1 MMKKEETVNI
11 PFQVESLISNMLNN
25 KENVYIRTNYKNRL
39 LSIKDAIDKSIKKY
53 DNELYLSNV
62 QGNRRTK
69 G

>member
-1 MMKKEETVNI
+1 MKKEELNI
-11 PFQVESLISNMLNN
+11 PFQVEALINNMLNN
-25 KENVYIRTNYKNRL
+25 KDNVYVRANYKNRL

-53 DNELYLSNV
+53 DNELYLSNM